1 MAVLSKGTLFPEHLV
16 NDLITKVQGKSS
28 LAKLSNQIPVPFNGL
43 KEFVFSMDSEI
54 DIVAENGAKS
64 EGGISMV
71 PVKVVPLK
79 VEYGARVSDEF
90 LYASEEEQIKI
101 LQSFNDG
108 YAKKLAKGFDL
119 MAFHGINPRT
129 KAASSV
135 IGDNCFDKK
144 VTQNVTFDGTKPDI
158 AIETAVDLVEGS
170 EGDVTGLA
178 IDTTFRSALAK
189 ETVDGEGKGVRLYPE
204 LRWGGNPGS
213 LNGVNL
219 DVNRTVANGGNTKAY
234 LGDFGMFKWGYAK
247 QIPLEVIEY
256 GDPDNS
262 GKDLK
267 GYNQVYLRA
276 ETYIGW
282 GILSPEHFAI
292 IKGA

>member
-1 MAVLSKGTLFPEHLV
+1 MEVLSKGTLFPEHLV
-16 NDLITKVQGKSS
+16 NDLISKVQGKSS

-43 KEFVFSMDSEI
+43 KEFIFSMDNEI

-64 EGGISMV
+64 EGGISID

-101 LQSFNDG
+101 LKSFNDG

-144 VTQNVTFDGTKPDI
+144 VTQNVTFDGTKPDL